1 MMSPEL
7 NEFSQPHNADVQKVN
22 HLESD
27 ETINK
32 DDVSDI
38 NLTGVGREELP
49 KPLWV
54 LFALNGASLSLP
66 SLALMYIA
74 NTRAAVPME
83 YMSVYGALSFLP
95 FSLKP
100 IYAYLS
106 LRMLSQS
113 RHLLISLLLGVSA
126 ATYVATILVPSNG
139 VGWCLT
145 LGFVRGVASAWPEF
159 LLGITLIGEA
169 RQSMI
174 HQRLEYEEVA
184 AIFQSQA
191 ATARNTG
198 AFLATVLTFFV
209 FLYRHTNKTIEMEL
223 SDEFVTVLL
232 LMTASLPL
240 MGSLVAWNYQVGTLH
255 DDGRIVDTL
264 RSYFQRQTY
273 TYIET
278 GNAENSNS
286 RNESLYTERSST
298 SRETNSNE
306 KDVDIFLGSGV
317 PIELEQ
323 ESYREES
330 SHDNC
335 SLGTESATSISTK
348 GWSRGDVISLVL
360 FQCCL
365 IFFALQTP
373 IVNVTSQLI
382 WMVGFVVLFLSLVIS
397 ACLERTKS
405 NATSLLGTR
414 NSNIGL
420 YLILRHSIPSATYPM
435 MSYIYT
441 LFQSVPLYLQIL
453 SLVENATGVLS
464 SWTYGRFIAP
474 KYFSGWKIIGFI
486 VVVTVVSSLL
496 SFLNMIVLHVSSNN
510 EHDESES
517 TEDGQVVSLG
527 LFFLVSG
534 VGIVMAFIGEWKFLP
549 SVVLATTNVGSA
561 SRTTTRD
568 IPTDDEHTG
577 SILFGEMELNLE
589 PPLEHSKEKGDETN
603 AQSRV
608 AATTNTPERNGP
620 YDTDEMEYGM
630 LVSCI
635 DFGDYIGSWITVPIV
650 SALGISRDTGAQ
662 NIDTLIALCAVCGV
676 ASLAFL
682 YLIIPTPKRTIMTC

>member
-7 NEFSQPHNADVQKVN
+7 NEFSQPHNAALQKAN
-22 HLESD
+22 SSESD
-27 ETINK
+27 EPTVK
-32 DDVSDI
+32 DYVSDH
-38 NLTGVGREELP
+38 NLTDLGREELS

-54 LFALNGASLSLP
+54 LYALNGASLSLP

-106 LRMLSQS
+106 LMLSQS

-126 ATYVATILVPSNG
+126 ATYMATIFVPSNG

-209 FLYRHTNKTIEMEL
+209 FIYRHANKTIEMEL

-232 LMTASLPL
+232 LITATLPL
-240 MGSLVAWNYQVGTLH
+240 MGSLVAWNYQVGTIH
-255 DDGRIVDTL
+255 DDGRTADTL
-264 RSYFQRQTY
+264 RSYFQRQSY
-273 TYIET
+273 THIET
-278 GNAENSNS
+278 GDTENSNS
-286 RNESLYTERSST
+286 RHESLYNERRST
-298 SRETNSNE
+298 SRETNSNK
-306 KDVDIFLGSGV
+306 KDVDVFRGV
-317 PIELEQ
+317 PIELKQ
-323 ESYREES
+323 ESYCEES
-330 SHDNC
+330 FHDNC
-335 SLGTESATSISTK
+335 SLGTESVTTSSTRD
-348 GWSRGDVISLVL
+348 WSRGDALSLVL

-373 IVNVTSQLI
+373 IANVTSQLI
-382 WMVGFVVLFLSLVIS
+382 WIVGFVALFVSLVIS
-397 ACLERTKS
+397 VCLERTKNS
-405 NATSLLGTR
+405 DTSLLGNQ
-414 NSNIGL
+414 NSNVGL
-420 YLILRHSIPSATYPM
+420 YLILRHSVPSATYPM

-453 SLVENATGVLS
+453 SLVENGTAILS

-474 KYFSGWKIIGFI
+474 KYFSGWKLIGFI
-486 VVVTVVSSLL
+486 GVMTVLCSLL

-510 EHDESES
+510 DHDGSES
-517 TEDGQVVSLG
+517 TEDEQVVSLY
-527 LFFLVSG
+527 LFCLVSA
-534 VGIVMAFIGEWKFLP
+534 VGIVTSFFGEWKFLP

-561 SRTTTRD
+561 PGTATRD
-568 IPTDDEHTG
+568 VPTD
-577 SILFGEMELNLE
+577 FREMELNIE
-589 PPLEHSKEKGDETN
+589 PPLEQSEEKGDEKN
-603 AQSRV
+603 VQSKM
-608 AATTNTPERNGP
+608 AASTPERNGP

-650 SALGISRDTGAQ
+650 SALGISREGGAH
-662 NIDTLIALCAVCGV
+662 NIDTLIVICAVCGV
-676 ASLAFL
+676 ASLSFL
-682 YLIIPTPKRTIMTC
+682 YLIIPTPKNQYSGPS

>member
-1 MMSPEL
+1 
-7 NEFSQPHNADVQKVN
+7 
-22 HLESD
+22 
-27 ETINK
+27 
-32 DDVSDI
+32 
-38 NLTGVGREELP
+38 
-49 KPLWV
+49 
-54 LFALNGASLSLP
+54 
-66 SLALMYIA
+66 
-74 NTRAAVPME
+74 
-83 YMSVYGALSFLP
+83 MSVYGALSFLP

-106 LRMLSQS
+106 LRMFSQS

-209 FLYRHTNKTIEMEL
+209 FLYRHTNKAIEMEL

-232 LMTASLPL
+232 LITASLPL

-273 TYIET
+273 THIKT
-278 GNAENSNS
+278 GDAENSNS
-286 RNESLYTERSST
+286 RDESLYSERCSTVT

-306 KDVDIFLGSGV
+306 KDVAIFLGV
-317 PIELEQ
+317 PTELEQ

-330 SHDNC
+330 FHDNC
-335 SLGTESATSISTK
+335 SFGTESATTISTK
-348 GWSRGDVISLVL
+348 GWSRGDAISLVL

-373 IVNVTSQLI
+373 IANVTSQLI

-397 ACLERTKS
+397 ARLERNKNS
-405 NATSLLGTR
+405 AASLLGTR
-414 NSNIGL
+414 NSNVGL

-453 SLVENATGVLS
+453 SLMENATAMLS

-486 VVVTVVSSLL
+486 VVVTVLWSLL

-510 EHDESES
+510 EHDGSES
-517 TEDGQVVSLG
+517 TEDEQVVSLG

-561 SRTTTRD
+561 SRTNTTRD
-568 IPTDDEHTG
+568 IPTDDENTG
-577 SILFGEMELNLE
+577 SILFGGIELNLE
-589 PPLEHSKEKGDETN
+589 PPLEQSKEKGDETN
-603 AQSRV
+603 APSRV

-650 SALGISRDTGAQ
+650 SALGISRDAGVH
-662 NIDTLIALCAVCGV
+662 NMDTLIAICAVCGI

-682 YLIIPTPKRTIMTC
+682 YLIIPTPKNQYSGPS